1 MNFKKIEEIIYT
13 ILLIPLGLVFSL
25 VILYLAVL
33 GYWYIKYPDPDCKNT
48 NKIFNE
54 YSPNTLEYNTELIR
68 LLKKTESLETSYWLG
83 GYLDPEHIS
92 IFIQNDSICTI
103 ALITINAHKL
113 KNDGGFLTHLMQVN
127 GVSYNG
133 PLTGVKFEF
142 SNNKNNPEIFLIAVE
157 DIID

>member
-1 MNFKKIEEIIYT
+1 MNLKKIEQIIYT
-13 ILLIPLGLVFSL
+13 IILIPLALVYLL
-25 VILYLAVL
+25 VILYLAVI
-33 GYWYIKYPDPDCKNT
+33 GYWYIRYPDPDCHNT

-54 YSPNTLEYNTELIR
+54 YSPNTVEYNTELIR

-103 ALITINAHKL
+103 ALITINEKL
-113 KNDGGFLTHLMQVN
+113 KDDGGFMNHLMAVN

-133 PLTGVKFEF
+133 SLTGVEFEF
-142 SNNKNNPEIFLIAVE
+142 SNDKDNPEIFLVAVE

>member
-1 MNFKKIEEIIYT
+1 M
-13 ILLIPLGLVFSL
+13 
-25 VILYLAVL
+25 
-33 GYWYIKYPDPDCKNT
+33 
-48 NKIFNE
+48 
-54 YSPNTLEYNTELIR
+54 
-68 LLKKTESLETSYWLG
+68 LKKTESLETSYWLG

-142 SNNKNNPEIFLIAVE
+142 SNNKNNPEIFLIVVE